1 MNYAKKR
8 QIFSCETC
16 DFVCSKSSDWERHNI
31 TSKHINRTTNGVI
44 EHISSIKKK
53 QDVKCNNCC
62 TLYKSRSGLW
72 NHMKKC
78 AVIQENTTDTIVNQT
93 DSCYEEPDI
102 ENKIEPI
109 FYNGKD
115 ISNLKPEECSLDIIM
130 HLIKQNEE
138 FKQLMTEQNDEFK
151 QIMVDQNKNIVEM
164 MSHNQNITTNI
175 NSHNKTM
182 NNQFNLNLF
191 LNETCKDAMNIN
203 DFIDY
208 VTVNLDDF
216 ENFGKVGYPKAL
228 GEIIVRNLNELDVK
242 IRPIHCSDLKREV
255 LHVKHDGVWHSDDS
269 QKFIKRSITYVAN
282 KNIRQ
287 RPLWQDEN
295 PESKNCLTST
305 YERFNNICLAS
316 LGPATDE
323 QEADFLK
330 KITSTIAREVV
341 IDKKKKY

>member
-1 MNYAKKR
+1 MELPGNQKKH
-8 QIFSCETC
+8 QKFYCEKCDFSCSRQKEM
-16 DFVCSKSSDWERHNI
+16 ERHES
-31 TSKHINRTTNGVI
+31 TSKHIFSHDWKSQEITKNTRRQKIKCECG
-44 EHISSIKKK
+44 HIYETK
-53 QDVKCNNCC
+53 
-62 TLYKSRSGLW
+62 SGLW
-72 NHMKKC
+72 KHKKIC
-78 AVIQENTTDTIVNQT
+78 SLLVNKKNEDNNVICYDDSSQKNTVETKVN
-93 DSCYEEPDI
+93 S
-102 ENKIEPI
+102 NLEPI

-130 HLIKQNEE
+130 HLVKQNEE
-138 FKQLMTEQNDEFK
+138 FQK
-151 QIMVDQNKNIVEM
+151 IMLDQNHKFLEIQEQMINL
-164 MSHNQNITTNI
+164 SGSTTNI

-269 QKFIKRSITYVAN
+269 QKFIKKSITYVAN

-287 RPLWQDEN
+287 RPQWQEEN
-295 PESKNCLTST
+295 PESKNCLTTSFE
-305 YERFNNICLAS
+305 YYNNICLAS

-330 KITSTIAREVV
+330 KITTTIAKQVV

>member
-1 MNYAKKR
+1 MNQNSNNNENECQSNKYYNCKV
-8 QIFSCETC
+8 C
-16 DFVCSKSSDWERHNI
+16 DFVCSKKSNYEQHLLTRKHNMIVVKHKKNAEKMPHDKYMCMYCKKTYTARNSYWYHKQKCKHRESLAGEQSDKDSQKNVESNSEKIYHLN
-31 TSKHINRTTNGVI
+31 
-44 EHISSIKKK
+44 
-53 QDVKCNNCC
+53 DF
-62 TLYKSRSGLW
+62 
-72 NHMKKC
+72 
-78 AVIQENTTDTIVNQT
+78 ENVN
-93 DSCYEEPDI
+93 
-102 ENKIEPI
+102 
-109 FYNGKD
+109 F
-115 ISNLKPEECSLDIIM
+115 
-130 HLIKQNEE
+130 
-138 FKQLMTEQNDEFK
+138 DEFSMDNASLTKLFLENIRENREFQK
-151 QIMVDQNKNIVEM
+151 QMFELLKDNIGEH
-164 MSHNQNITTNI
+164 HNTI
-175 NSHNKTM
+175 NSNNKTM
-182 NNQFNLNLF
+182 NNQFNLNFF

-203 DFIDY
+203 EFIDY

>member
-1 MNYAKKR
+1 MNEKSTPLRLKKTLFYR
-8 QIFSCETC
+8 CEIC
-16 DFVCSKSSDWERHNI
+16 DFVSHKKLDYVKHLHTKKHFSK
-31 TSKHINRTTNGVI
+31 INGSEINEKSTENQQKNSFLGKTTCQQCEKVF
-44 EHISSIKKK
+44 K
-53 QDVKCNNCC
+53 D
-62 TLYKSRSGLW
+62 RSGLW
-72 NHMKKC
+72 RHSKTCKTINIQSSNHE
-78 AVIQENTTDTIVNQT
+78 VSPE
-93 DSCYEEPDI
+93 
-102 ENKIEPI
+102 IEPI

-130 HLIKQNEE
+130 HLVK
-138 FKQLMTEQNDEFK
+138 QNDEFK
-151 QIMVDQNKNIVEM
+151 QIMIDQNKNIIEM
-164 MSHNQNITTNI
+164 MNTQSITNNNNTI
-175 NSHNKTM
+175 NSHNKTT

-203 DFIDY
+203 EFIDY

-228 GEIIVRNLNELDVK
+228 GEIIVRNLNELDIK

-295 PESKNCLTST
+295 PESKNCLSTT

-330 KITSTIAREVV
+330 KITSTIARQVV

>member
-1 MNYAKKR
+1 MEILGNEKRSKKGPL
-8 QIFSCETC
+8 FLCKLC
-16 DFVCSKSSDWERHNI
+16 DFECSKQSKWNRHV
-31 TSKHINRTTNGVI
+31 TTQKHLYGLDGNKTGFFGI
-44 EHISSIKKK
+44 EKGPIL
-53 QDVKCNNCC
+53 KCSCGQGYNS
-62 TLYKSRSGLW
+62 YSGLW
-72 NHMKKC
+72 KHKQKC
-78 AVIQENTTDTIVNQT
+78 SIQKNGVEITTDKKESNEVSGQIYNLESFENMDNIEGFSMNNESLTKMV
-93 DSCYEEPDI
+93 I
-102 ENKIEPI
+102 ENIRENREFQKQMFELL
-109 FYNGKD
+109 KD
-115 ISNLKPEECSLDIIM
+115 N
-130 HLIKQNEE
+130 
-138 FKQLMTEQNDEFK
+138 
-151 QIMVDQNKNIVEM
+151 MVM
-164 MSHNQNITTNI
+164 GSTTNNI

-182 NNQFNLNLF
+182 NNNFNLNFF

-295 PESKNCLTST
+295 PESKNCLSTT

-330 KITSTIAREVV
+330 KITSTIARQSV

>member
-1 MNYAKKR
+1 MSKLKISKK
-8 QIFSCETC
+8 FECKKC
-16 DFVCSKSSDWERHNI
+16 DYCCSKNSEWNKHI
-31 TSKHINRTTNGVI
+31 LTSKHINRTNSGDF
-44 EHISSIKKK
+44 EQKKT
-53 QDVKCNNCC
+53 VPVNCNFCD

-78 AVIQENTTDTIVNQT
+78 AVLQKNKNDMISKQNEKCYQEQ
-93 DSCYEEPDI
+93 SQ
-102 ENKIEPI
+102 IEPI

-130 HLIKQNEE
+130 HLIKQN
-138 FKQLMTEQNDEFK
+138 DEFK
-151 QIMVDQNKNIVEM
+151 HIMIDQNKNIVEM
-164 MSHNQNITTNI
+164 MAHTQNVTTNI

>member
-1 MNYAKKR
+1 MNQNQKVAHEKVNTPITSYMVNENIDNTQKSTSQKILNEKVAKKEPS
-8 QIFSCETC
+8 FYCESCDYICRRKNNFNKHLT
-16 DFVCSKSSDWERHNI
+16 
-31 TSKHINRTTNGVI
+31 TSKHIFITKVAKVAKSPPKIFLCSN
-44 EHISSIKKK
+44 
-53 QDVKCNNCC
+53 CNVQF
-62 TLYKSRSGLW
+62 KSNSGLW
-72 NHMKKC
+72 YHKSKC
-78 AVIQENTTDTIVNQT
+78 VKNNESLDNT
-93 DSCYEEPDI
+93 E
-102 ENKIEPI
+102 
-109 FYNGKD
+109 
-115 ISNLKPEECSLDIIM
+115 SNEISLDITGMNNESLTKMVIEN
-130 HLIKQNEE
+130 IRENREFQKQMFELLKDN
-138 FKQLMTEQNDEFK
+138 
-151 QIMVDQNKNIVEM
+151 MVM
-164 MSHNQNITTNI
+164 GSTTNNI

-182 NNQFNLNLF
+182 NNNFNLNFF

-295 PESKNCLTST
+295 PESKNCLSTT

-330 KITSTIAREVV
+330 KITSTIARQSV

>member
-1 MNYAKKR
+1 MILTPKNAEKFNCIYCHFICCKK
-8 QIFSCETC
+8 SE
-16 DFVCSKSSDWERHNI
+16 WNRHLI
-31 TSKHINRTTNGVI
+31 TSKHKIRTNNNNVDFNGTNTCEI
-44 EHISSIKKK
+44 
-53 QDVKCNNCC
+53 CNTSYNS
-62 TLYKSRSGLW
+62 KSGLW
-72 NHMKKC
+72 YHKKKC
-78 AVIQENTTDTIVNQT
+78 KFIEKKENDTD
-93 DSCYEEPDI
+93 
-102 ENKIEPI
+102 NKNP
-109 FYNGKD
+109 D
-115 ISNLKPEECSLDIIM
+115 ISNTLHDILGDNFKSKDDTLSLV
-130 HLIKQNEE
+130 LNLFRE
-138 FKQLMTEQNDEFK
+138 QLNDNKEFK
-151 QIMVDQNKNIVEM
+151 QIIMDQNKNIVEI
-164 MSHNQNITTNI
+164 MSQTQSITTNNI

-182 NNQFNLNLF
+182 NNQFNLNFF

-203 DFIDY
+203 EFIDY

-228 GEIIVRNLNELDVK
+228 SEIIVRNLNELDVK

-295 PESKNCLTST
+295 PESKNCLTSS
-305 YERFNNICLAS
+305 YERFNSICLAS

-330 KITSTIAREVV
+330 KITTTIAKEVV
-341 IDKKKKY
+341 IDKKKKW

>member
-1 MNYAKKR
+1 MKFTSKN
-8 QIFSCETC
+8 IENFDCNFC
-16 DFVCSKSSDWERHNI
+16 DFKCCKKGDWSRHLT
-31 TSKHINRTTNGVI
+31 TSKHQIRTKWCKI
-44 EHISSIKKK
+44 EPPYKNTCEN
-53 QDVKCNNCC
+53 CNTTYNS
-62 TLYKSRSGLW
+62 KSGLW
-72 NHMKKC
+72 YHKKKC
-78 AVIQENTTDTIVNQT
+78 KIIEQKEFVEN
-93 DSCYEEPDI
+93 SEEMKEI
-102 ENKIEPI
+102 
-109 FYNGKD
+109 D
-115 ISNLKPEECSLDIIM
+115 ISNSSNDNITKLFLES
-130 HLIKQNEE
+130 IKQNQELQ
-138 FKQLMTEQNDEFK
+138 KQMFELLKD
-151 QIMVDQNKNIVEM
+151 NIGEH
-164 MSHNQNITTNI
+164 HNTI
-175 NSHNKTM
+175 NSNNKTT

-203 DFIDY
+203 EFIDY

-228 GEIIVRNLNELDVK
+228 SEIIVRNLNELDIK

-295 PESKNCLTST
+295 PESKNCLTTT

-323 QEADFLK
+323 EEATFLK

>member
-1 MNYAKKR
+1 MIKKN
-8 QIFSCETC
+8 INFYCEIC
-16 DFVCSKSSDWERHNI
+16 DFKCCKKGDYTRHI
-31 TSKHINRTTNGVI
+31 STSKHVVQSQKSIFATKKHQILHQT
-44 EHISSIKKK
+44 ISQSHSCPS
-53 QDVKCNNCC
+53 CNKI
-62 TLYKSRSGLW
+62 YESRSGLW
-72 NHMKKC
+72 RHSKTC
-78 AVIQENTTDTIVNQT
+78 TD
-93 DSCYEEPDI
+93 
-102 ENKIEPI
+102 NKIQ
-109 FYNGKD
+109 D
-115 ISNLKPEECSLDIIM
+115 ISNTFHDI
-130 HLIKQNEE
+130 LGDN
-138 FKQLMTEQNDEFK
+138 FKSNDETLSVVLNLFREQLNDNKEFK
-151 QIMVDQNKNIVEM
+151 QIIIDQNKNIVEI
-164 MSHNQNITTNI
+164 MSQTQSITTNNI

-182 NNQFNLNLF
+182 NNQFNLNFF

-203 DFIDY
+203 EFIDY

-228 GEIIVRNLNELDVK
+228 SEIIVRNLNELDVK

-287 RPLWQDEN
+287 RPQWQDEN
-295 PESKNCLTST
+295 PESKNCLTSS

-330 KITSTIAREVV
+330 KITTTIAKEVV
-341 IDKKKKY
+341 IDKKKKW

>member
-1 MNYAKKR
+1 MSEKSTALRLKKTLFYR
-8 QIFSCETC
+8 CEKC
-16 DFVCSKSSDWERHNI
+16 DFVSHKKLDYEKHLQTKKHFSK
-31 TSKHINRTTNGVI
+31 INGSEINEKSTENQQKNSFLCKTTCQQCEKVF
-44 EHISSIKKK
+44 K
-53 QDVKCNNCC
+53 D
-62 TLYKSRSGLW
+62 RSGLW
-72 NHMKKC
+72 RHSKTCKTIN
-78 AVIQENTTDTIVNQT
+78 IQSSNN
-93 DSCYEEPDI
+93 DI
-102 ENKIEPI
+102 LPEIEPI
-109 FYNGKD
+109 YYNGKD
-115 ISNLKPEECSLDIIM
+115 ISNLKPEECSVDIIM
-130 HLIKQNEE
+130 HLVKQNEE
-138 FKQLMTEQNDEFK
+138 FKQ
-151 QIMVDQNKNIVEM
+151 IMIDQNKNILEM
-164 MSHNQNITTNI
+164 MTTQSVTNSNNTI
-175 NSHNKTM
+175 NSHNKTT

-203 DFIDY
+203 EFIDY

-228 GEIIVRNLNELDVK
+228 GEIIVRNLNELDIK

-287 RPLWQDEN
+287 RPQWQDEN
-295 PESKNCLTST
+295 PESKNCLSTT

-330 KITSTIAREVV
+330 KITSTIARQVV

>member
-1 MNYAKKR
+1 MNFTPKNAENFNCNY
-8 QIFSCETC
+8 C
-16 DFVCSKSSDWERHNI
+16 DFTCCKMSDWSRHVGTGKHKIRTKGCKIEPPYKNTCENCNASY
-31 TSKHINRTTNGVI
+31 TSK
-44 EHISSIKKK
+44 
-53 QDVKCNNCC
+53 
-62 TLYKSRSGLW
+62 SGLW
-72 NHMKKC
+72 YHKKKC
-78 AVIQENTTDTIVNQT
+78 KIVEEKETVENIVENDITIMSN
-93 DSCYEEPDI
+93 
-102 ENKIEPI
+102 ENLTKLFLE
-109 FYNGKD
+109 
-115 ISNLKPEECSLDIIM
+115 S
-130 HLIKQNEE
+130 IKQNQELQ
-138 FKQLMTEQNDEFK
+138 KQMFELLKD
-151 QIMVDQNKNIVEM
+151 NIGGNTM
-164 MSHNQNITTNI
+164 I
-175 NSHNKTM
+175 NSNNKTM
-182 NNQFNLNLF
+182 NNQFNLNFF

-203 DFIDY
+203 EFIDY

-341 IDKKKKY
+341 IDKKKKYE

>member
-1 MNYAKKR
+1 MKNRQHEIMTCKNMENNDTTTQNSPHQTEKYNCEICHYNCSRKQSFDRHLQSQKHSTNVSCQNKQNYKLHVCK
-8 QIFSCETC
+8 TC
-16 DFVCSKSSDWERHNI
+16 NTEFKDRAGLWRHN
-31 TSKHINRTTNGVI
+31 
-44 EHISSIKKK
+44 
-53 QDVKCNNCC
+53 
-62 TLYKSRSGLW
+62 
-72 NHMKKC
+72 KKC
-78 AVIQENTTDTIVNQT
+78 TCADTD
-93 DSCYEEPDI
+93 
-102 ENKIEPI
+102 KIEPI

-130 HLIKQNEE
+130 HLVKQNEE
-138 FKQLMTEQNDEFK
+138 FKK
-151 QIMVDQNKNIVEM
+151 IMIDQNKNMVEI
-164 MSHNQNITTNI
+164 MSHNQIVTTNNTI
-175 NSHNKTM
+175 NSNNKTM

-203 DFIDY
+203 EFIDY

-228 GEIIVRNLNELDVK
+228 GEIIVRNLNELDIK
-242 IRPIHCSDLKREV
+242 MRPIHCSDLKREV

-330 KITSTIAREVV
+330 KITTTIAREVV